1 MKYCTNCGS
10 PLNDDQ
16 KYCLNCGFMINSEN
30 LEENEDKGSVG
41 FAILS
46 FFIPIIGLIIFLM
59 WHEKRPKTAK
69 QAGFWALIGFVINIL
84 VYRNIL

>member
-10 PLNDDQ
+10 PLSDDQ
-16 KYCLNCGFMINSEN
+16 EFCLNCGVRIKSNESEQI
-30 LEENEDKGSVG
+30 EDKGSVG
-41 FAILS
+41 FSILS
-46 FFIPIIGLIIFLM
+46 FFIPIVGLIIFLM
-59 WHEKRPKTAK
+59 WQEKSPKTAK

>member
-16 KYCLNCGFMINSEN
+16 EFCLNCGLMIKSEN

-41 FAILS
+41 FSILS
-46 FFIPIIGLIIFLM
+46 FFIPIVGLIIFLM
-59 WHEKRPKTAK
+59 WQEKSPKTAK

>member
-16 KYCLNCGFMINSEN
+16 EFCLNCGLMINSEN

-41 FAILS
+41 FSILS
-46 FFIPIIGLIIFLM
+46 FFIPIVGLIIFLM
-59 WHEKRPKTAK
+59 WQEKSPKTAK